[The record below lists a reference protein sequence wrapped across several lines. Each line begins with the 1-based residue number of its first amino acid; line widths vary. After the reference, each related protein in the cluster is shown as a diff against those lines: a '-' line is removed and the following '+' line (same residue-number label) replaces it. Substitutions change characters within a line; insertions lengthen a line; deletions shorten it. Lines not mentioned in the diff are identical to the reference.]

1 MTSIKTK
8 ETELANESATDL
20 LVPLC
25 TKVLFGLT
33 GIIGVW
39 GVVCLISG
47 MVSVGGPV
55 ALLMSLVAIFA

>member
-1 MTSIKTK
+1 MTSVKHK
-8 ETELANESATDL
+8 EITVVNENVTDL

-25 TKVLFGLT
+25 TKALFGIT

-47 MVSVGGPV
+47 MVSTGGPV
-55 ALLMSLVAIFA
+55 ALLVSLFALFA